1 MDQNGDVHYNK
12 EKIPVNKAFQ
22 LAAAAKAEAPQ
33 ANIVIQVD
41 RESPGYVVEELM
53 DTIRP
58 ILTAPIGI
66 STDEEA

>member
-22 LAAAAKAEAPQ
+22 LAEAAKAEAPQ